1 MKSGAMLVVILALL
15 SASASPA
22 GYQVVKKVPL
32 PGAGGWD
39 YLAVDESARRIYV
52 SHATQVVVLDA
63 DSLEIVGTIP
73 GLAGVHGIAMCTVR
87 RPSRYL
93 L

>member
-1 MKSGAMLVVILALL
+1 MKSGAVLAAIVGLL
-15 SASASPA
+15 LLGASPA

-39 YLAVDESARRIYV
+39 YLAVDDMARRVYV

-63 DSLEIVGTIP
+63 DSLEIVGTIS
-73 GLAGVHGIAMCTVR
+73 GLAGVHGIALA
-87 RPSRYL
+87 PEF
-93 L
+93 